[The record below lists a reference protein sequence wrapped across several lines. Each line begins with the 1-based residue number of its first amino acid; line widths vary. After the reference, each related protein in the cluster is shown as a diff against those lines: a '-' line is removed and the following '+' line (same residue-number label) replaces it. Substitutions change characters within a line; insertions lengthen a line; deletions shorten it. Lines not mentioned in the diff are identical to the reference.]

1 MIFCSCHGSYA
12 ASQCTCKKTG
22 VKCYPLCT
30 FCEGGACLIME
41 TEESIHL
48 VIPEDT
54 DEALSTEMTVKL
66 STKLQFNLFFS
77 NQ

>member
-1 MIFCSCHGSYA
+1 
-12 ASQCTCKKTG
+12 
-22 VKCYPLCT
+22 
-30 FCEGGACLIME
+30 ME